1 MPTFSCA
8 IKNFFFVRTMYSKME
23 NEWSKCAH
31 YHLYVIC
38 RHQEEQKQLEDK
50 LTLQRDAALGQQKEQ
65 HAEEL
70 QAQKTL
76 LDQRAAQLEHLEKEC
91 QELKILHREELES
104 LRTNHK
110 TALETFEMELTNKH
124 KIELDRLE
132 AVLEETNL
140 AQLEA
145 QEAELQTRHK
155 QEREELEERLLAN
168 MDTLESTYLKE
179 IQAVRDEKERE
190 LRDLVEHYTEEIE
203 RVRKEEQ
210 TIREDIRSELAKVH
224 MDKFSAMAAELNQA
238 HQVSTVME
246 GCFFWCKF
254 SSLENVL
261 QEQHLV
267 CYLGHAGGDL

>member
-1 MPTFSCA
+1 MLIPLANVLFIYFYIFIYFLNGSLFGA
-8 IKNFFFVRTMYSKME
+8 NFFLCNKNKYFVRTMYNKME

-110 TALETFEMELTNKH
+110 TALETIEMELTNKH
-124 KIELDRLE
+124 KVELDRLE
-132 AVLEETNL
+132 AVLQETNL

-190 LRDLVEHYTEEIE
+190 LRDLVETLY
-203 RVRKEEQ
+203 
-210 TIREDIRSELAKVH
+210 
-224 MDKFSAMAAELNQA
+224 
-238 HQVSTVME
+238 
-246 GCFFWCKF
+246 
-254 SSLENVL
+254 
-261 QEQHLV
+261 
-267 CYLGHAGGDL
+267 